1 MVALLMPSVF
11 TRQISDPM
19 TIGDFIEKHEHLT
32 LDQSKLI
39 DYEFLKEML
48 GKFFPKI
55 NEKEIVHMTVLL
67 ASKL

>member
-1 MVALLMPSVF
+1 
-11 TRQISDPM
+11 M